1 MTLEILGYAF
11 IGGLLPA
18 LVWLYFLLTE
28 DSRCPEPRPVI
39 LFAFVIGMLTVYF
52 AIWPEQYAREKLDD
66 EFSIILS
73 WSLIEETLKYIA
85 AAAFILW
92 RRAVDETPD
101 YVIYMLTVALGF
113 AAAENALFLIAPLM
127 GNGEASALVTNNLR
141 FLGSTLLHV
150 LASSAIGFALALSY
164 YRGAL
169 VRIVCGSLGLIL
181 AVALHA
187 AFNLLIMRNSGSQA
201 LSAFFLVWTVAVV
214 FFAAF
219 EILKYFRYRNVPRN
233 VC

>member
-1 MTLEILGYAF
+1 MTFEILGYAF

-39 LFAFVIGMLTVYF
+39 MFAFVVGMISVYF
-52 AIWPEQYAREKLDD
+52 AIAPEQFARERLSG
-66 EFSIILS
+66 EFPVILS
-73 WSLIEETLKYIA
+73 WALIEEVLKYIA
-85 AAAFILW
+85 AAVFILW
-92 RRAVDETPD
+92 RSAVDETPD

-113 AAAENALFLIAPLM
+113 AAAENMLFLIGPLT
-127 GNGEASALVTNNLR
+127 GTGDASALVTNNLR

-150 LASSAIGFALALSY
+150 IASSAIGFAFALSY
-164 YRGAL
+164 SRGPL
-169 VRIVCGSLGLIL
+169 IRIVCGSLGLIL
-181 AVALHA
+181 AVVLHT
-187 AFNLLIMRNSGSQA
+187 AFNLLIIRHSGTQA
-201 LSAFFLVWTVAVV
+201 LSAFFLVWTMAVV

-219 EILKYFRYRNVPRN
+219 EILKYFRYRNVPKN